1 MGFSTRVRWVGRK
14 VTRDVLGELVD
25 RARAA
30 NIGGDSEVSVHVD
43 SKFNNP
49 SDPGGEITLSI
60 EG

>member
-30 NIGGDSEVSVHVD
+30 NIGGESEVVVHVD
-43 SKFNNP
+43 PKFDNP